1 MFLILRNDQSLT
13 NVEVGY
19 SVITEPQSIAEV
31 FANHFSSTF
40 NSSLPKNTQINPD
53 ITCSDFLNTPCIT
66 DSDAKRAI
74 IHFLSTKSVRPD
86 NISNFVIKSCSDI
99 FNPLFPYI
107 FNFS

>member
-1 MFLILRNDQSLT
+1 LEIWLILRNDQSLT

-40 NSSLPKNTQINPD
+40 NSYLPKNTQNNPD
-53 ITCSDFLNTPCIT
+53 ITCSDFLNNPCIT
-66 DSDAKRAI
+66 DSDVKRAI

-86 NISNFVIKSCSDI
+86 KISNFVIKRYSDI
-99 FNPLFPYI
+99 FDPPFALHI
-107 FNFS
+107 